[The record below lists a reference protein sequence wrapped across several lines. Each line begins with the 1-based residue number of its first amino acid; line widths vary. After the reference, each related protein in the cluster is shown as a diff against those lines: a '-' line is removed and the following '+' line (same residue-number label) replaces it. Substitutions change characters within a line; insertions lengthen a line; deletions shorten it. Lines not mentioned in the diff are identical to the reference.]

1 MSIFAIIKKFG
12 ENKKDP
18 MTIGVI
24 NGGPAPPKVFFTS
37 MFHRLIFFTM
47 NATIHSTDS
56 FARCYK
62 NKLLIQTT
70 VIDYHLMVQSVLS

>member
-1 MSIFAIIKKFG
+1 M
-12 ENKKDP
+12 
-18 MTIGVI
+18 
-24 NGGPAPPKVFFTS
+24 GGQGGQAPLVFKTGGGRVSQAPPVFFTS
-37 MFHRLIFFTM
+37 IFHRLIVFRM

-70 VIDYHLMVQSVLS
+70 VINYHLIV